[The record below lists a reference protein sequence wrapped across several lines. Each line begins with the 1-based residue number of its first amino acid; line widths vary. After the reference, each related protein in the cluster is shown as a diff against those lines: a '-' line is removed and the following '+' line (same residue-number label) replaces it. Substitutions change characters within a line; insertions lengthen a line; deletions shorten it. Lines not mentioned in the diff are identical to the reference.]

1 MIITIDQISRILNQN
16 PPKPSSKEVHY
27 AVLAPLVVREGRI
40 HLLYEL
46 RSEELRR
53 QPGDVSFPGGKVEKS
68 ETPEQCA
75 VRETIEELGIS
86 EEDVKL
92 IGELCSVNTYDG
104 FSLSCFVAEL
114 KDRDFNNSINLVEV
128 QRVFMVPLDYFFDN
142 DPVKV
147 SSWYEYRY
155 KGFLIWGLTAKL
167 TLKLIDIMLEFTPS
181 PRDM

>member
-1 MIITIDQISRILNQN
+1 MNITIDQISNILNQN
-16 PPKPSSKEVHY
+16 PPEPSSRKVHY
-27 AVLAPLVVREGRI
+27 AVLAPIVVRDGRI

-75 VRETIEELGIS
+75 VRETAEELGIP
-86 EEDVKL
+86 ERDVKL
-92 IGELCSVNTYDG
+92 IGELCSINTHDG

-128 QRVFMVPLDYFFDN
+128 QRVFMVPLDFFFDN
-142 DPVKV
+142 DPVMV

-167 TLKLIDIMLEFTPS
+167 TLRLIELIKNY
-181 PRDM
+181 